1 VASPPGGGGGGLV
14 TTGAGDGDG
23 AVVGL
28 GTGDG
33 LGDGLGLGDGG
44 VVGEGEGLGLGLG
57 DGGVVGE
64 GEGLGL
70 GAGAQSMTVI
80 ELEAVPFR
88 PSEDCHSTL
97 TVTTS
102 PFSAEIGNVKVRERP
117 LQETECTSPSMLTVA
132 ECVPVLGKK
141 SNVTL
146 TSSQWILM
154 ATVWASDAVAAPR
167 TRPTAIINTAAIL
180 VFGLMSPPLGSPNQQ
195 SPISGKRSRAFVPR
209 LVGRTSIG
217 QSAFVGLPRSVAE
230 HGRRGSSQIKTGF
243 AGGAPGGTR
252 TPNLLI
258 RSQTL
263 CPN

>member
-44 VVGEGEGLGLGLG
+44 VVGDGDGLGLGLG
-57 DGGVVGE
+57 DGGGVGE

-102 PFSAEIGNVKVRERP
+102 PFSAEIGNVTVWERP
-117 LQETECTSPSMLTVA
+117 LQETVCTSPSILTVA

-167 TRPTAIINTAAIL
+167 TRPTVIINTAAIL
-180 VFGLMSPPLGSPNQQ
+180 VFGLMSPPLGSPTT
-195 SPISGKRSRAFVPR
+195 SSHPSVIKESGIRTTSRGADVHRTRRFCR
-209 LVGRTSIG
+209 TTAERGRARATREFPDQEG
-217 QSAFVGLPRSVAE
+217 F
-230 HGRRGSSQIKTGF
+230 RRWCARRDSNPQPSD
-243 AGGAPGGTR
+243 P
-252 TPNLLI
+252 
-258 RSQTL
+258 
-263 CPN
+263 

>member
-44 VVGEGEGLGLGLG
+44 VVGDGDGLGLGLG
-57 DGGVVGE
+57 DGGGVGE

-102 PFSAEIGNVKVRERP
+102 PFSAEIGNVTVWERP
-117 LQETECTSPSMLTVA
+117 LQETVCTSPSILTVA

-167 TRPTAIINTAAIL
+167 TRPTVIINTAAIL
-180 VFGLMSPPLGSPNQQ
+180 VFGLMSPPLGSPTT
-195 SPISGKRSRAFVPR
+195 SSHPSVIKG
-209 LVGRTSIG
+209 VGHSYHVWWG
-217 QSAFVGLPRSVAE
+217 
-230 HGRRGSSQIKTGF
+230 GRPPHTALLSDYRGAWPSKSD
-243 AGGAPGGTR
+243 AGAPDRGGFHR
-252 TPNLLI
+252 WCARRDSNPQP
-258 RSQTL
+258 SD
-263 CPN
+263 P